1 MEELLKKILESEVLT
16 EETKNEIREG
26 FDALRK
32 QVIEETKAE
41 TEAQVRTELAEKF
54 VADKAALVEALDT
67 KAEEFL
73 KSEISE
79 LKESIDAFRDLE
91 AEYAAKLVEEKNKL
105 AEQLKADMNE
115 LVETIDSFLEMRLTE
130 EMAEL
135 KESIDEVRKIEF
147 GRAIYE
153 AYAEQF
159 RKQHLKTDEHYAAL
173 NEAKEELEK
182 TKKELIT
189 TKADLE
195 KTKREKKMTQ
205 VLESLQGR
213 PREIMEAIL
222 ASVPTEKLEE
232 AYKTFIPRVLNE
244 SVAKV
249 EEVKSEKESASAPV
263 LAENADA
270 STVTVKGVVRDG
282 NSPEQKLE
290 ESVKPASPKSN
301 PDSVERLRRLAGL
314 Q

>member
-1 MEELLKKILESEVLT
+1 MEELLKKLLESEVLT
-16 EETKNEIREG
+16 EETKNEIKEG

-73 KSEISE
+73 KAEIAE
-79 LKESIDAFRDLE
+79 LKESIDSFRDLE
-91 AEYAAKLVEEKNKL
+91 AEYASKLVEEKAKL

-130 EMAEL
+130 EISEL
-135 KESIDEVRKIEF
+135 KESIEDVRKIEF

-153 AYAEQF
+153 TFAQQF
-159 RKQHLKTDEHYAAL
+159 RNQHLKADEHYAAL
-173 NEAKEELEK
+173 NEAKEELKK
-182 TKKELIT
+182 TKKELED
-189 TKADLE
+189 TKVNLE
-195 KTKREKKMTQ
+195 KTKREKKMTK

-249 EEVKSEKESASAPV
+249 EEVKSEKESVETPV
-263 LAENADA
+263 LAESADA
-270 STVTVKGVVRDG
+270 STVTVEGVVRNG

-290 ESVKPASPKSN
+290 ESVQTETVRVN
-301 PDSVERLRRLAGL
+301 PDSLDRIRRLAGL